1 MDIIITYNCETIK
14 RNFDLFVNF
23 EYFNIICCNF
33 NCRVVKYK
41 HIYREKRD
49 KMSEISKK
57 RKNSLISIFYF
68 AVLITLY
75 VLFIK
80 YAFWTVSPFI
90 IALLIAV
97 GLQKPIN
104 AINKKTKISKKFLGI
119 LLVALIIILIFGLLT
134 LAGYKIGTEF
144 AEFGKHIMDKLDN
157 TPDLI
162 RAAADKLLQLA
173 DRLPKSFH
181 TSISEAITNLRDK
194 LLSFT
199 DEGQTIIQERAAIS
213 ELAKTVTENSVS
225 AVGGADIPA
234 EVTAQAGTPAD
245 KGSFGGF
252 DFSVLSAPIG
262 GIISVAQQIPS
273 IIVAVLISIIACFFI
288 TSDYDNFTGVIK
300 GMLSEEHEAKLIRV
314 KHIIF
319 NVLGKWCKS
328 YAAILFITFCEISAG
343 LWILKTC
350 GAYKG
355 NYILIISFCTA
366 MLDILPVFGTGTVMV
381 PWALISLFTHKIG
394 LAIGLAIIYVI
405 IFVVRQVLE
414 PRLVS
419 MNVGMHP
426 VITLAAMY
434 LGLQIFGFLGLII
447 VPISLVIIKTL
458 NEEGIVSIWT
468 VRKKDE
474 AEIKKKPSLPTKL
487 IKKAKTK

>member
-1 MDIIITYNCETIK
+1 MT
-14 RNFDLFVNF
+14 
-23 EYFNIICCNF
+23 
-33 NCRVVKYK
+33 
-41 HIYREKRD
+41 
-49 KMSEISKK
+49 EISNK
-57 RKNSLISIFYF
+57 RKSSLISICYF
-68 AVLITLY
+68 AILITLY

-104 AINKKTKISKKFLGI
+104 AIHKKTKIGKKALGLIFVI
-119 LLVALIIILIFGLLT
+119 LILILIFGLLT
-134 LAGYKIGTEF
+134 LAGYKLGTEF
-144 AEFGKHIMDKLDN
+144 AEFGRHIMTKLDN
-157 TPDLI
+157 TPELI
-162 RAAADKLLQLA
+162 RAAADKLI
-173 DRLPKSFH
+173 DFTERLPKSFH
-181 TSISEAITNLRDK
+181 TTIVDAVTNLRDK

-199 DEGQTIIQERAAIS
+199 DEGQALIQERAAIS
-213 ELAKTVTENSVS
+213 GIAKTVTENSVS
-225 AVGGADIPA
+225 AVGGTDIPA
-234 EVTAQAGTPAD
+234 DVIAEASTAGSQANQ
-245 KGSFGGF
+245 GSFGNF

-300 GMLSEEHEAKLIRV
+300 GMLSEEHEAKLIRT
-314 KHIIF
+314 KNIIF

-328 YAAILFITFCEISAG
+328 YAAILFVTFCEIAAG
-343 LWILKTC
+343 LWILKAC

-355 NYILIISFCTA
+355 SYIFIISLCTA
-366 MLDILPVFGTGTVMV
+366 MLDILPIFGTGTVMV
-381 PWALISLFTHKIG
+381 PWAVISLFTHKIG

-434 LGLQIFGFLGLII
+434 LGLQVFGFLGLII
-447 VPISLVIIKTL
+447 LPITLVIIKTL
-458 NEEGIVSIWT
+458 NEEGIVHIWT
-468 VRKKDE
+468 VRKKEETE
-474 AEIKKKPSLPTKL
+474 AKKKPSFLAKIL
-487 IKKAKTK
+487 KKSKAK